1 MTWWRAG
8 WPVNRPGTPASDCT
22 VLYLSPLKAL
32 AVDVERNL
40 RSPLTG
46 IGAVAARHGV
56 SLPEITVA
64 LRSGDTPAGDRRAFA
79 RDGADILITTPE
91 SLFLLLTSRA
101 REMLANVRTV
111 IIDEVHAVAGTKRGA
126 HLAVSLDRLD
136 VLLDRPAQRI
146 GLSATVR
153 PVQEVARF
161 LTGGRPVRVVQPP
174 STKQIDVDV
183 VVPVPDMSALGAM
196 TDDLTGK
203 AAGEVNRTSI
213 WPHVE
218 ERVVDLIE
226 AHHST
231 IVFANS
237 RRLAERLTARLNEIH
252 AERVDAR
259 DLRAEAEEAGPAAQV
274 MAQSGTAAGAPA
286 VLAKA
291 HHGSVSREQRAL
303 IEDELKTGILPAVV
317 ATSSLEL
324 GIDMGAVD
332 LVIQVESPP
341 SVASGLQRIGRAGHQ
356 VGAPSHGVM
365 FPKFRGDLISSAV
378 VAGRMRTGA
387 IEALSVIAN
396 PLDIAAQQ
404 IVAICAMEP
413 ITVDEVHDLLRR
425 SAPFAALGRGALEAV
440 LDMLSGRYPSE
451 QFAELRPRLTWDR
464 TTGVLT
470 GRPGAQRL
478 AVTSGGTIPDRGL
491 FGVFLATA
499 ADARGSAGRRVG
511 ELDEEMVYESRVGDV
526 FALGSSS
533 WRIMDITRDQVL
545 VVPAPGL
552 PGRLPFWKGDT
563 LGRPAE
569 LGRAHGEF
577 IREITSTLGEVAD
590 RRLAESGLDEW
601 ARRNLVDYLI
611 EQQAATGVVPDE
623 KTLVVERFRDE
634 LGDWRIVLHS
644 PYGAAV
650 HAPWALVIA
659 ARMRE
664 RYGVDVSA
672 MHADD
677 GIVLRLPDVEYE
689 DGPPDFTEFLLL
701 DPQTLEAEVTAEIG
715 GAAIFA
721 ARFRECAARALL
733 LPRRQIGKRQPLW
746 QQRQRA
752 TQLLEV
758 AAEYPSFPIIAEAV
772 RECLSDVFDVPA
784 LVTLM
789 RELQARTVRIA
800 EVTTPS
806 PSPFASSLLFGYVAQ
821 FLYEGDSPLA
831 ERRAAA
837 LTVDPTLLAELLGHG
852 DGLAL
857 RDLLDPTAMADIES
871 ELQRLAVDRQARS
884 VDEIAD
890 LLRILGPLT
899 TTEIDLRSSVPD
911 VAAALAALAA
921 GRRLIEVRIGGEVY
935 WADPTDAAILR
946 DALGTALPPG
956 IAESLL
962 TGVDDPLGRL
972 LGRYAR
978 THGPFTAAEPAAR
991 FGLGVAVVTDGLRR
1005 LAGSGRL
1012 AEGEFRPLGS
1022 LEHRGES
1029 GGGSEFVDAEV
1040 LRLLRRRSLA
1050 ALRAEVEPV
1059 EKQSLARFLPAWNGI
1074 GVRRGADALRGTD
1087 GLLRA
1092 VEQLAGAVVP
1102 ASALESLILPARITG
1117 YSPAMLDELTTAGD
1131 VLWTGH
1137 GSLAGDDGWVAL
1149 HLTDTAALTIPLPAA
1164 DATIPS
1170 DPVHRAILEILGGG
1184 GAFFFRPLVDAVVTL
1199 VGAEHAGDDGHPTG
1213 RPKPALDDAVVID
1226 ALWDLVFAGL
1236 VEQRHPGAAAGPAAR
1251 WSVHPQVPG
1260 SGAAG
1265 PPARQFRAGDALRGS
1280 RSGTCSGRRCRP
1292 APGAAVGGRSLVT
1305 GTRCRDRRH
1314 RPDPCGGGG
1323 AAGPTRHRHQGC
1335 GGGRGDGG
1343 RVRRG
1348 IPGAGRVGGDRPD
1361 PPRVLHRG
1369 VGCGAVRVRRRHRSG
1384 PCLRD
1389 PTGRGRSRRGRS
1401 GAGRVRPG
1409 ESLRC
1414 GPAVAGVGRRRR
1426 GGIVQSRPGWRRV
1439 GRRRHGWLG
1448 TACAAVGLA
1457 ASGCTRVGP
1466 AQGPVAEVRVNRRG

>member
-1 MTWWRAG
+1 MVAPTGSGKTLAAFLSAIDDLVSRAAEADAA
-8 WPVNRPGTPASDCT
+8 PAAQRCT

-46 IGAVAARHGV
+46 IGAVAARAGV
-56 SLPEITVA
+56 SAPQISVA
-64 LRSGDTPAGDRRAFA
+64 VRSGDTPSGDRRAFA

-101 REMLANVRTV
+101 REMLTGVRTV

-136 VLLDRPAQRI
+136 ALLDRPAQRI

-153 PVQEVARF
+153 PVEEVARF
-161 LTGGRPVRVVQPP
+161 LTGGRPVTVVQPP

-183 VVPVPDMSALGAM
+183 VVPVPDMSALG
-196 TDDLTGK
+196 TTTGDLTGK
-203 AAGEVNRTSI
+203 AAGEVARTSI

-226 AHHST
+226 SHRST

-252 AERVDAR
+252 GERLEAVQ
-259 DLRAEAEEAGPAAQV
+259 LRAEAERSGPAAQV
-274 MAQSGTAAGAPA
+274 MAQSGTAVGAPA

-291 HHGSVSREQRAL
+291 HHGSVSREQRSL
-303 IEDELKTGILPAVV
+303 IEDELKTGLLPAVV

-365 FPKFRGDLISSAV
+365 FPKFRGDLISAAV
-378 VAGRMRTGA
+378 VAGRMQIGA
-387 IEALSVIAN
+387 IESLAVIAN

-404 IVAICAMEP
+404 IVAICAMDP
-413 ITVDEVHDLLRR
+413 ITVDDLLELLRR
-425 SAPFAALGRGALEAV
+425 SAPFAALGRGALETV

-464 TTGVLT
+464 TTGLLT

-491 FGVFLATA
+491 YGVFLA
-499 ADARGSAGRRVG
+499 GGEGPGRRVG

-533 WRIMDITRDQVL
+533 WRIVDITRDQVL
-545 VVPAPGL
+545 VLPAPGL

-577 IREITSTLGEVAD
+577 VREISGAAGRGRARNGLTA
-590 RRLAESGLDEW
+590 AGLDEY
-601 ARRNLVDYLI
+601 ARRNLVDYLV
-611 EQQAATGVVPDE
+611 EQKNATGVVPDE
-623 KTLVVERFRDE
+623 KTLVIERFRDE

-664 RYGVDVSA
+664 RYGVDVAA

-689 DGPPDFTEFLLL
+689 NGPPDFADFVVL

-758 AAEYPSFPIIAEAV
+758 ASAYPSFPIVAEAV

-784 LVTLM
+784 LVGLM
-789 RELQARTVRIA
+789 RELEARTVRIA

-852 DGLAL
+852 DGLSL
-857 RDLLDPTAMADIES
+857 RDLLDPNSLADIES
-871 ELQRLAVDRQARS
+871 ELQRVAESRRARNP
-884 VDEIAD
+884 DEIAD

-899 TTEIDLRSSVPD
+899 TTEVDLRSSVDD
-911 VAAALAALAA
+911 VGAALT
-921 GRRLIEVRIGGEVY
+921 E
-935 WADPTDAAILR
+935 
-946 DALGTALPPG
+946 LGVGPPG
-956 IAESLL
+956 
-962 TGVDDPLGRL
+962 D
-972 LGRYAR
+972 
-978 THGPFTAAEPAAR
+978 
-991 FGLGVAVVTDGLRR
+991 
-1005 LAGSGRL
+1005 
-1012 AEGEFRPLGS
+1012 
-1022 LEHRGES
+1022 
-1029 GGGSEFVDAEV
+1029 
-1040 LRLLRRRSLA
+1040 
-1050 ALRAEVEPV
+1050 
-1059 EKQSLARFLPAWNGI
+1059 
-1074 GVRRGADALRGTD
+1074 RGAD
-1087 GLLRA
+1087 
-1092 VEQLAGAVVP
+1092 
-1102 ASALESLILPARITG
+1102 
-1117 YSPAMLDELTTAGD
+1117 
-1131 VLWTGH
+1131 
-1137 GSLAGDDGWVAL
+1137 
-1149 HLTDTAALTIPLPAA
+1149 
-1164 DATIPS
+1164 
-1170 DPVHRAILEILGGG
+1170 
-1184 GAFFFRPLVDAVVTL
+1184 
-1199 VGAEHAGDDGHPTG
+1199 
-1213 RPKPALDDAVVID
+1213 
-1226 ALWDLVFAGL
+1226 
-1236 VEQRHPGAAAGPAAR
+1236 
-1251 WSVHPQVPG
+1251 
-1260 SGAAG
+1260 
-1265 PPARQFRAGDALRGS
+1265 
-1280 RSGTCSGRRCRP
+1280 RR
-1292 APGAAVGGRSLVT
+1292 
-1305 GTRCRDRRH
+1305 
-1314 RPDPCGGGG
+1314 
-1323 AAGPTRHRHQGC
+1323 
-1335 GGGRGDGG
+1335 
-1343 RVRRG
+1343 
-1348 IPGAGRVGGDRPD
+1348 
-1361 PPRVLHRG
+1361 
-1369 VGCGAVRVRRRHRSG
+1369 
-1384 PCLRD
+1384 
-1389 PTGRGRSRRGRS
+1389 
-1401 GAGRVRPG
+1401 
-1409 ESLRC
+1409 
-1414 GPAVAGVGRRRR
+1414 
-1426 GGIVQSRPGWRRV
+1426 
-1439 GRRRHGWLG
+1439 
-1448 TACAAVGLA
+1448 
-1457 ASGCTRVGP
+1457 
-1466 AQGPVAEVRVNRRG
+1466 